1 MKVTIMNINTIKDFE
16 KVDWSKQIQGDVVIA
31 SNLGFLQPDKI
42 WCSGSLIIEA
52 AGTSIEAGTSIK
64 AGWSIKAGGSIKAGT
79 SIKAGGYGI
88 TSGCD
93 IICKTTL
100 SAKLRIISGVSPY
113 HDGLNNTIK
122 CGKLLSGTVIGNFV
136 ETGLPNETPKQCH
149 GGQTGKFCSECG
161 EKL

>member
-52 AGTSIEAGTSIK
+52 AGTSIE
-64 AGWSIKAGGSIKAGT
+64 AGT